1 MLRLIRK
8 LLDFSL
14 FIVEV
19 IFRFFYLIVSF
30 AIIALALYILGG
42 YSYISGQWGTDFS
55 QALGIAVWVN
65 KYFPNI
71 PFWYPLS
78 GGGVSLTHAYPM
90 LGYYLAAFVRSI
102 SDLSIVQSF
111 TLLGF
116 LSIVSMAFS
125 IYLFV
130 ALRFKNQT
138 AAFIASIFYLVSPI
152 SWTWLVDWG
161 FYSESV
167 SHIFVGPAI
176 LSWDLFFVNFINRD
190 WGIKTRLYLFLT
202 ISFLFLAMGVHFLGG
217 FALIRFFSFYVIGYF
232 ILSKGERKQ
241 VFLRG
246 LTALLLVGLFSY
258 LTTLVFS
265 IPFNNY
271 SKIASLSGLTGTS
284 FEQIQQSL
292 PSALSILGFTS
303 YKLGDFLHSMRN
315 FSFPSIISIFA
326 ILGIILFFFKDKRML
341 TFGLYALYGFTLTL
355 SPHFWWYQK
364 SIPVLPFLLTSGTT
378 MREMFIVL
386 RVVWPIMAALAITGL
401 FSLPFFWI
409 KNRYLQFIKAI
420 IVISLALLLAGYSLY
435 SNTSEKEGYLLHAL
449 NNNEKIENIPLIY
462 NYGAKKLDFRNIFEE
477 KKLRE
482 KLIADICTNN
492 NYKEA
497 ALFLKGGTKRW
508 CGSILS
514 TYFMPV
520 GIEGACGRQKKD
532 QLPDI
537 CYPETLTKEKA
548 ESIWIKCRDN
558 VNSFPFCKE
567 RVPSLK
573 EQLEP
578 KNWPEFKLNDNYDP
592 DPELN
597 KLLENIAKENPQAR
611 VDFAPAVSN
620 LSMYAPYYN
629 LDRSL
634 SQMHTYLPTASL
646 LLRFQG
652 WQQMVFMQTL
662 PQFKNP
668 DLINNLAQWFGI
680 QYMFLHSETDVTTFK
695 KAGWESFSRGY
706 KFPLKNSIAELSD
719 KRTVLAI
726 GQSKHQPYDQVLSI
740 AFLGAIPYDDA
751 YIVWGKDAIDDYS
764 LNELKNFNVLLLH
777 GYTYRNKGQ
786 ANKLLRHYVEEG
798 GNVFIDTGW
807 QYTVPDWGKNGQDN
821 ALDIIPFKSLSW
833 KDLGKTSSYT
843 LEDKRFSK
851 NIDLS
856 KFNSLTYGDQ
866 SWGVSTAERNKLKT
880 WAKVALSVDG
890 FPLIATGEIG
900 KGKIVWSG
908 MNIFPHAKPGNVVY
922 QEEVNFLHNLFSWFS
937 DNKNSKDYKITFT
950 RPHPD
955 KVEFAIGEDLPE
967 GGYLLWKE
975 GYYPH
980 FTTTLINNSGK
991 DEKLSV
997 YRAGPGFSLIRVPKT
1012 EAGSKIVR
1020 EYKKP
1025 LSESLAFLISI
1036 ITFLVL
1042 LFLVPEGL
1050 RGGTSVVY
1058 NLKNIFDKRIGYIF
1072 KRVHKAANVFEKS
1085 NEDEDY

>member
-42 YSYISGQWGTDFS
+42 YYFISGQWGTDFA

-176 LSWDLFFVNFINRD
+176 LFWDFFFINFINRN
-190 WGIKTRLYLFLT
+190 WGIKTRLYLLLT
-202 ISFLFLAMGVHFLGG
+202 ISFLFLAMGVHFLAG
-217 FALIRFFSFYVIGYF
+217 FALIRFFSFYVIGYI
-232 ILSKGERKQ
+232 ILSKGKRKQ

-246 LTALLLVGLFSY
+246 LTALLLVGLLSY

-265 IPFNNY
+265 VPFNNY
-271 SKIASLSGLTGTS
+271 SKISSLSGLTGTS

-292 PSALSILGFTS
+292 PSPMSILGFKV
-303 YKLGDFLHSMRN
+303 YEMGDFLYSMRN
-315 FSFPSIISIFA
+315 FSFPKTVSVFA
-326 ILGIILFFFKDKRML
+326 VLGIILIIFRNKRML
-341 TFGLYALYGFTLTL
+341 VFSLYALYAFTLTL
-355 SPHFWWYQK
+355 SPYFWWYQK
-364 SIPVLPFLLTSGTT
+364 NIPVLPFLLTSGTT

-386 RVVWPIMAALAITGL
+386 RIVWPIMAALAITNL
-401 FSLPFFWI
+401 VSLPFFWM
-409 KNRYLQFIKAI
+409 KNKYLNYILAAFVM
-420 IVISLALLLAGYSLY
+420 VISLSIAGYSLY
-435 SNTSEKEGYLLHAL
+435 AFNYAWSNNK
-449 NNNEKIENIPLIY
+449 KIPLDSIFAY
-462 NYGAKKLDFRNIFEE
+462 NYGGKKLDSRNIFGE
-477 KKLRE
+477 KQWFNVL
-482 KLIADICTNN
+482 LGDICTNGYEDAPLN
-492 NYKEA
+492 LE
-497 ALFLKGGTKRW
+497 GGTQRW
-508 CGSILS
+508 CGSILGK
-514 TYFMPV
+514 YFMPV
-520 GIEGACGRQKKD
+520 NVESECKIQKELNKGKKEP
-532 QLPDI
+532 LPDI
-537 CYPETLTKEKA
+537 CAPEDITKEKLLPFWTKCKSDT
-548 ESIWIKCRDN
+548 ES
-558 VNSFPFCKE
+558 SPFCKY
-567 RVPSLK
+567 RVRSVE

-578 KNWPEFKLNDNYDP
+578 KNWPKFKLSDKYDP

-786 ANKLLRHYVEEG
+786 ANKLLRHYVEEE

-980 FTTTLINNSGK
+980 FTTTLINNSGNK
-991 DEKLSV
+991 EKLSV
-997 YRAGPGFSLIRVPKT
+997 YRAGPGFTLIRVPKI
-1012 EAGSKIVR
+1012 EAGRRIVR

>member
-1 MLRLIRK
+1 MLKAIRK
-8 LLDFSL
+8 LVDFSL
-14 FIVEV
+14 FIFEV
-19 IFRFFYLIVSF
+19 IFRFFYLIISF

-65 KYFPNI
+65 NYFPNI

-78 GGGVSLTHAYPM
+78 GGGVSLTHTYPM

-102 SDLSIVQSF
+102 SDLNIIQSF

-176 LSWDLFFVNFINRD
+176 LSWDLFFVSFINRE
-190 WGIKTRLYLFLT
+190 WGTKTRLYLLLT
-202 ISFLFLAMGVHFLGG
+202 ISFLFLAMGVHFLEG
-217 FALIRFFSFYVIGYF
+217 FALIRFFSFYVVGYTV
-232 ILSKGERKQ
+232 LSGGERKQ

-271 SKIASLSGLTGTS
+271 SRIASLSGLTGTS

-292 PSALSILGFTS
+292 PSALSILGFNV
-303 YKLGDFLHSMRN
+303 YKLGDFLYSMNN
-315 FSFPSIISIFA
+315 FSFPKTVSVFA
-326 ILGIILFFFKDKRML
+326 ILGLILVILKNKRML
-341 TFGLYALYGFTLTL
+341 VFSLYALYAFTLTL
-355 SPHFWWYQK
+355 SPYFWWYQK
-364 SIPVLPFLLTSGTT
+364 NIPVLPFLLTSGTT

-386 RVVWPIMAALAITGL
+386 RLVWPIMAALAITNL
-401 FSLPFFWI
+401 VSLPFFWI
-409 KNRYLQFIKAI
+409 KNKYLNYIKAAF
-420 IVISLALLLAGYSLY
+420 VMVVSLCIAGYSLY
-435 SNTSEKEGYLLHAL
+435 AFNFSDSNA
-449 NNNEKIENIPLIY
+449 KITQDSILAY
-462 NYGAKKLDFRNIFEE
+462 NYGGKKLDSRNIFGE
-477 KKLRE
+477 KQWFNVL
-482 KLIADICTNN
+482 LGDICTNGYEDAKLN
-492 NYKEA
+492 LE
-497 ALFLKGGTKRW
+497 GGTKRW
-508 CGSILS
+508 CGSILGK
-514 TYFMPV
+514 YFMPV
-520 GIEGACGRQKKD
+520 NIESECKIQKEQKP
-532 QLPDI
+532 LPDI
-537 CYPETLTKEKA
+537 CAPEEITKEKVLPFWTKCKSNT
-548 ESIWIKCRDN
+548 ES
-558 VNSFPFCKE
+558 SPFCKY
-567 RVPSLK
+567 RVRSLE

-578 KNWPEFKLNDNYDP
+578 KNWPEFKLSDKYDP

-597 KLLENIAKENPQAR
+597 KILENIAKEDPQAR
-611 VDFAPAVSN
+611 VDFSPSVSH

-629 LDRSL
+629 LKRNL
-634 SQMHTYLPTASL
+634 SQMHTYLPSASL

-652 WQQMVFMQTL
+652 WQQIVFMQTL

-668 DLINNLAQWFGI
+668 DLINNLAKWFGI
-680 QYMFLHSETDVTTFK
+680 QYMFLHSETDVATFK

-719 KRTVLAI
+719 KRTILAI

-751 YIVWGKDAIDDYS
+751 YIVWGKDAIDNYS
-764 LNELKNFNVLLLH
+764 LSELKEFNVLLLQ
-777 GYTYRNKGQ
+777 GYTYRNRGK
-786 ANKLLRHYVEEG
+786 ADKLLKKYVEEG
-798 GNVFIDTGW
+798 GSVFIDTGW
-807 QYTVPDWGKNGQDN
+807 QYTVPDWTSNGKKP
-821 ALDIIPFKSLSW
+821 LEIIPFELLSW
-833 KDLGKTSSYT
+833 KDLGKASNYSM
-843 LEDKRFSK
+843 EDERFSK
-851 NIDLS
+851 DIDLS

-866 SWGVSTAERNKLKT
+866 SWGVSTAERNKLKP
-880 WAKVALSVDG
+880 WAKVALSLDG
-890 FPLIATGEIG
+890 FPLIVTGQLG
-900 KGKIVWSG
+900 KGRVVWSG

-922 QEEVNFLHNLFSWFS
+922 QEEVNFLHNLFSWFY
-937 DNKNSKDYKITFT
+937 DAKNSKDYKITFT
-950 RPHPD
+950 RPNPD
-955 KVEFAIGEDLPE
+955 KVEFAIGEDVPD

-980 FTTTLINNSGK
+980 FTTTLINSSGNK
-991 DEKLSV
+991 EKLSV
-997 YRAGPGFSLIRVPKT
+997 YRAGPGFTLIRIPK
-1012 EAGSKIVR
+1012 AKLGDKIIR

-1025 LSESLAFLISI
+1025 VDESIAPIISI
-1036 ITFLVL
+1036 MIFII
-1042 LFLVPEGL
+1042 LFLFLLEGFSG
-1050 RGGTSVVY
+1050 RKSVIYNMEKIFGG
-1058 NLKNIFDKRIGYIF
+1058 
-1072 KRVHKAANVFEKS
+1072 RVKSFLNHSLQKPKKIFEKE